1 MGSSKTAGTVD
12 KRVIPLDT
20 TKIREK
26 RERLGLTQDAAAK
39 LAGLVRAQAWNDI
52 ENGRR
57 ANLTI
62 ETLERVAKALG
73 VKARDLLK

>member
-1 MGSSKTAGTVD
+1 MTSTSRRGKAD
-12 KRVIPLDT
+12 RVRIGLDAQ
-20 TKIREK
+20 KIRDL
-26 RERLGLTQDAAAK
+26 REQLGLTQDKAAK
-39 LAGLVRAQAWNDI
+39 LAGLSRAQVWSDI

-62 ETLERVAKALG
+62 ETLERIAAALR